1 MEGHSFFLQLI
12 AQGCGNLAKEEH
24 LLYRELLL
32 RYFIPCYAI
41 LDKQKYYRLF
51 LKIGNDLF
59 LVFSF
64 CFWFNIGAGAI
75 IIHDSCL

>member
-41 LDKQKYYRLF
+41 LDKHNYYRVFQRNSNILF
-51 LKIGNDLF
+51 LIIYCVFVLIQIDGALF
-59 LVFSF
+59 V
-64 CFWFNIGAGAI
+64 AI
-75 IIHDSCL
+75 

>member
-32 RYFIPCYAI
+32 RYFIPYYAI
-41 LDKQKYYRLF
+41 LDKHNYYRVFQRNSNNLF
-51 LKIGNDLF
+51 LIIYCVFVLIQIDGALF
-59 LVFSF
+59 V
-64 CFWFNIGAGAI
+64 AI
-75 IIHDSCL
+75 